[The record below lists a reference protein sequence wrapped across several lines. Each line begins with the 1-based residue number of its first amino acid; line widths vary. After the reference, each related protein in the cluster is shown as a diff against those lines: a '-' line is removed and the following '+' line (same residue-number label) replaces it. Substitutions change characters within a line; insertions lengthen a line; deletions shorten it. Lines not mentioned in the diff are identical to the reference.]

1 MARSRVFGLM
11 AVTAALAG
19 CATMAN
25 TPAQNLAWER
35 WRACDRFSTI
45 SLERIEP
52 DGRLIVTGY
61 EREAIAFTACVRET
75 AAEQARRGA
84 VAAEPTALVLV
95 KTCARNGGPT
105 WAARAA
111 RPAGRR

>member
-1 MARSRVFGLM
+1 MARSMAFGVVAMM
-11 AVTAALAG
+11 AASAG

-35 WRACDRFSTI
+35 WRACDHFSTI

-61 EREAIAFTACVRET
+61 ETEAIPFTACVRET
-75 AAEQARRGA
+75 AAEQARRG
-84 VAAEPTALVLV
+84 VVVVGPTALVLV
-95 KTCARNGGPT
+95 KIYGCNGGPT
-105 WAARAA
+105 
-111 RPAGRR
+111 

>member
-61 EREAIAFTACVRET
+61 ETEAIAFTACVRET
-75 AAEQARRGA
+75 AAEQARRGVVA
-84 VAAEPTALVLV
+84 VEPTALVLV
-95 KTCARNGGPT
+95 KIYGCNGGPT
-105 WAARAA
+105 
-111 RPAGRR
+111 

>member
-1 MARSRVFGLM
+1 MARSMAFGLVALM
-11 AVTAALAG
+11 AASAG

-35 WRACDRFSTI
+35 LRACDHFSTI

-61 EREAIAFTACVRET
+61 ETEAIPFTACVRET
-75 AAEQARRGA
+75 AAEQARRGVVA
-84 VAAEPTALVLV
+84 VGPAALVLV
-95 KTCARNGGPT
+95 KIYGCNGGPT
-105 WAARAA
+105 
-111 RPAGRR
+111 

>member
-1 MARSRVFGLM
+1 MARSTVFGLLAVM
-11 AVTAALAG
+11 AASAG

-61 EREAIAFTACVRET
+61 ETEAIAFTTCVRE
-75 AAEQARRGA
+75 AATEQTRRGVVA
-84 VAAEPTALVLV
+84 VGPPALVLV
-95 KTCARNGGPT
+95 KIYGCNGAPT
-105 WAARAA
+105 
-111 RPAGRR
+111 

>member
-1 MARSRVFGLM
+1 MAFGLLAIM
-11 AVTAALAG
+11 AASAG

-35 WRACDRFSTI
+35 WRACDHFSTI

-61 EREAIAFTACVRET
+61 ETEAIPFTACVRET
-75 AAEQARRGA
+75 AREQARRGA
-84 VAAEPTALVLV
+84 VAVGTTALVLV
-95 KTCARNGGPT
+95 KIYGCNGGPT
-105 WAARAA
+105 
-111 RPAGRR
+111 